1 MPTEST
7 FILASVFIILA
18 ATGWALGYFGER
30 DEQPPLNID
39 YLKGLNFLLNEQTD
53 QAVDHFLKMVRV
65 DDTTI
70 ETHFA
75 LGNLFRKRGE
85 VYRAIKIHQNIIA
98 RPDITEEQR
107 NQAFYSLAKD
117 YLHAG
122 LFDRAEV
129 LFIRLN
135 DKSEFTSESLKNLI
149 SIYEQEKEWSKAI
162 EIAKKLNKLYYDDSL
177 DMQISHYHCESAEEA
192 IDEKNYDK
200 AIRRLNSVNSKNN
213 KTLRIELIFAKLN
226 AIQGYEKKAV
236 DIYFNI
242 LKQNN
247 YFVAEALP
255 LVFNIFKN
263 QNNLQEF
270 DKKLNSVINQKPK
283 ISNLIAYTALASNI
297 EYSKSIDNCIEDYIR
312 SDEALSEFINVNDIF
327 QSELDI
333 KDSSI
338 KKIKHGLMVLANN
351 NPRYQCNEC
360 GFSSQKLL
368 WQCPSCKAWE
378 TQRPFLSVKFDSLLQ
393 RKVIDA

>member
-7 FILASVFIILA
+7 FILASLFIILA

-85 VYRAIKIHQNIIA
+85 VNRAIKIHQNIIA
-98 RPDITEEQR
+98 RPDITEEQK

-117 YLHAG
+117 YHHAG
-122 LFDRAEV
+122 LLDRAEV

-135 DKSEFTSESLKNLI
+135 NKSEFISESLKNLI
-149 SIYEQEKEWSKAI
+149 NIYEQEKEWSKAI
-162 EIAKKLNKLYYDDSL
+162 DASMKLNKLYSNNSL
-177 DMQISHYHCESAEEA
+177 DLQISHYYCELAEME
-192 IDEKNYDK
+192 IDEKNYNK
-200 AIRRLNSVNSKNN
+200 AITYLKAVKSKNN
-213 KTLRIELIFAKLN
+213 KTLRNELIFAKLN
-226 AIQGYEKKAV
+226 AIQGYENKAI
-236 DIYFNI
+236 DIYINI

-255 LVFNIFKN
+255 LLFKIFQN
-263 QNNLQEF
+263 QSNLHEF
-270 DKKLNSVINQKPK
+270 DIKLHSVIKQSPK
-283 ISNLIAYTALASNI
+283 ISNLIAYTALASNL
-297 EYSKSIDNCIEDYIR
+297 EYSESIDNCILNYIQ
-312 SDEALSEFINVNDIF
+312 SDKALSLFINVNDIF
-327 QSELDI
+327 QSELDL

-338 KKIKHGLMVLANN
+338 KKIKQGLTVLANN

>member
-200 AIRRLNSVNSKNN
+200 AISRLNSVNSRNN

-263 QNNLQEF
+263 QNDLQEF

-368 WQCPSCKAWE
+368 WQCPSCKSWE

>member
-39 YLKGLNFLLNEQTD
+39 YLKGLNFLPNEQTD

-117 YLHAG
+117 YRHAG
-122 LFDRAEV
+122 LLDRAEV

-200 AIRRLNSVNSKNN
+200 AITCLNSVNSRNN

-263 QNNLQEF
+263 QNDLQEF

-312 SDEALSEFINVNDIF
+312 NDEALSEFINVNDIF

>member
-200 AIRRLNSVNSKNN
+200 AISRLNSVNSRNN

-327 QSELDI
+327 QSELGI

>member
-1 MPTEST
+1 M
-7 FILASVFIILA
+7 
-18 ATGWALGYFGER
+18 
-30 DEQPPLNID
+30 
-39 YLKGLNFLLNEQTD
+39 
-53 QAVDHFLKMVRV
+53 
-65 DDTTI
+65 
-70 ETHFA
+70 
-75 LGNLFRKRGE
+75 
-85 VYRAIKIHQNIIA
+85 
-98 RPDITEEQR
+98 
-107 NQAFYSLAKD
+107 
-117 YLHAG
+117 
-122 LFDRAEV
+122 
-129 LFIRLN
+129 
-135 DKSEFTSESLKNLI
+135 
-149 SIYEQEKEWSKAI
+149 
-162 EIAKKLNKLYYDDSL
+162 
-177 DMQISHYHCESAEEA
+177 
-192 IDEKNYDK
+192 
-200 AIRRLNSVNSKNN
+200 
-213 KTLRIELIFAKLN
+213 
-226 AIQGYEKKAV
+226 
-236 DIYFNI
+236 
-242 LKQNN
+242 
-247 YFVAEALP
+247 
-255 LVFNIFKN
+255 VFNIFKN
-263 QNNLQEF
+263 QNTLQEF

>member
-135 DKSEFTSESLKNLI
+135 DKSEFMSESLKNLI

-200 AIRRLNSVNSKNN
+200 AIRCLNSVNSKNN

-226 AIQGYEKKAV
+226 AIQGYDKKAV

-312 SDEALSEFINVNDIF
+312 SDEALSEFINVNNIF

-333 KDSSI
+333 KDNSI

>member
-53 QAVDHFLKMVRV
+53 KAVDHFLKMVRV

-200 AIRRLNSVNSKNN
+200 AISRLNSVNSRNN

-263 QNNLQEF
+263 QNDLQEF

>member
-18 ATGWALGYFGER
+18 ATGWALGYFSER

-117 YLHAG
+117 YRHAG
-122 LFDRAEV
+122 LLDRAEV

-135 DKSEFTSESLKNLI
+135 DKSEFISESLKNLI
-149 SIYEQEKEWSKAI
+149 NIYEQEKEWSKAI
-162 EIAKKLNKLYYDDSL
+162 EIAKKLNKLYSNDSL
-177 DMQISHYHCESAEEA
+177 NMQISHYHCELAEEA
-192 IDEKNYDK
+192 IDVKNYDK
-200 AIRRLNSVNSKNN
+200 AIKHLSSVNIKNN

-226 AIQGYEKKAV
+226 AIQGYEKKAI

-242 LKQNN
+242 LKKNN

-255 LVFNIFKN
+255 LVFKIFQN
-263 QNNLQEF
+263 LNNLQEF
-270 DKKLNSVINQKPK
+270 DKKLNSVINQRPK
-283 ISNLIAYTALASNI
+283 ISNLIAYTALASNL
-297 EYSKSIDNCIEDYIR
+297 EYSKSIDTCIEDYMR

-327 QSELDI
+327 QSELDP

-368 WQCPSCKAWE
+368 WQCPSCKSWE

-393 RKVIDA
+393 RKVIDG

>member
-200 AIRRLNSVNSKNN
+200 AISRLNLVNSRNN

-263 QNNLQEF
+263 QNTLQEF

>member
-135 DKSEFTSESLKNLI
+135 DKSEFMSESLKNLI

-200 AIRRLNSVNSKNN
+200 AITRLNSVNSKNN

>member
-200 AIRRLNSVNSKNN
+200 AITCLNSVNSKNN

>member
-200 AIRRLNSVNSKNN
+200 AISRLNSVNSRNN

-263 QNNLQEF
+263 QNDLQEF

-312 SDEALSEFINVNDIF
+312 SDEALSEFINVNNIF

-333 KDSSI
+333 KDNSI

>member
-135 DKSEFTSESLKNLI
+135 DKSEFMSESLKNLI

-200 AIRRLNSVNSKNN
+200 AITRLNSVNSRNN

-263 QNNLQEF
+263 QNDLQEF

-312 SDEALSEFINVNDIF
+312 SDEALSEFINVNNIF

-333 KDSSI
+333 KDNSI

>member
-200 AIRRLNSVNSKNN
+200 AITRLNSVNCRNN

-263 QNNLQEF
+263 QNDLQEF

-312 SDEALSEFINVNDIF
+312 CDEALSEFINVNNIF

-333 KDSSI
+333 KDNSI
-338 KKIKHGLMVLANN
+338 KKIKHGLTVLANN

>member
-7 FILASVFIILA
+7 FILASIFIILA

-30 DEQPPLNID
+30 DDQPPLNID

-53 QAVDHFLKMVRV
+53 QAVEHFLKMVRV
-65 DDTTI
+65 DNTTI

-85 VYRAIKIHQNIIA
+85 VNRAIRIHQNIIA
-98 RPDITEEQR
+98 RPDISDEQR
-107 NQAFYSLAKD
+107 DQAFYSLAKD
-117 YLHAG
+117 YHHAG
-122 LFDRAEV
+122 LLDRAEV

-135 DKSEFTSESLKNLI
+135 DKSEFMSESLKNLI

-200 AIRRLNSVNSKNN
+200 AITCLYSVNSRNN

-263 QNNLQEF
+263 QNDLQEF

-283 ISNLIAYTALASNI
+283 I
-297 EYSKSIDNCIEDYIR
+297 
-312 SDEALSEFINVNDIF
+312 
-327 QSELDI
+327 
-333 KDSSI
+333 
-338 KKIKHGLMVLANN
+338 
-351 NPRYQCNEC
+351 
-360 GFSSQKLL
+360 
-368 WQCPSCKAWE
+368 
-378 TQRPFLSVKFDSLLQ
+378 
-393 RKVIDA
+393 

>member
-200 AIRRLNSVNSKNN
+200 AITRLNSVNSRNN

-263 QNNLQEF
+263 QNDLQEF

>member
-18 ATGWALGYFGER
+18 ATGWALGYFSER

-85 VYRAIKIHQNIIA
+85 VNRAIKIHQNIIA

-117 YLHAG
+117 YRHAG
-122 LFDRAEV
+122 LLDRAEV

-135 DKSEFTSESLKNLI
+135 DKSEFISESLKNLI
-149 SIYEQEKEWSKAI
+149 NIYEQEKEWSKAI
-162 EIAKKLNKLYYDDSL
+162 EIAKKLNKLYSNDSL
-177 DMQISHYHCESAEEA
+177 NMQISHYHCELAEEA
-192 IDEKNYDK
+192 IDVKNYDK
-200 AIRRLNSVNSKNN
+200 AIKHLSSVNIKNN

-226 AIQGYEKKAV
+226 AIQGYEKKAI

-242 LKQNN
+242 LKKNN

-255 LVFNIFKN
+255 LVFKIFQN
-263 QNNLQEF
+263 LNNLQEF
-270 DKKLNSVINQKPK
+270 DKKLNSVINQRPK
-283 ISNLIAYTALASNI
+283 ISNLIAYTALASNL
-297 EYSKSIDNCIEDYIR
+297 EYSKSIDTCIEDYMR

-327 QSELDI
+327 QSELDP

-368 WQCPSCKAWE
+368 WQCPSCKSWE

>member
-7 FILASVFIILA
+7 FILASLFIILA

-30 DEQPPLNID
+30 DEQQPLNID

-85 VYRAIKIHQNIIA
+85 VNRAIKIHQNIIA
-98 RPDITEEQR
+98 RPDITEEQK

-117 YLHAG
+117 YHHAG
-122 LFDRAEV
+122 LLDRAEV

-135 DKSEFTSESLKNLI
+135 NKSEFISESLKNLI
-149 SIYEQEKEWSKAI
+149 NIYEQEKEWRKAI
-162 EIAKKLNKLYYDDSL
+162 DASNKLNKLYSNNSL
-177 DMQISHYHCESAEEA
+177 DLQISHYYCELAEME
-192 IDEKNYDK
+192 IDEKNYNK
-200 AIRRLNSVNSKNN
+200 AITHLKAVKNKNN
-213 KTLRIELIFAKLN
+213 KTLRNELIFAKLN
-226 AIQGYEKKAV
+226 AIQGYENKAI
-236 DIYFNI
+236 DIYINI

-255 LVFNIFKN
+255 LLFKIFQN
-263 QNNLQEF
+263 QSNLHEF
-270 DKKLNSVINQKPK
+270 DIKLNSVIKQSPK
-283 ISNLIAYTALASNI
+283 ISNLIAYTALASNLK
-297 EYSKSIDNCIEDYIR
+297 YSESIDNCIVNYIQ
-312 SDEALSEFINVNDIF
+312 SDKALSLFINVNDIF
-327 QSELDI
+327 QSELDL

-338 KKIKHGLMVLANN
+338 KKIKQGLTVLANN

>member
-200 AIRRLNSVNSKNN
+200 AISRLNSVNSRNN

-255 LVFNIFKN
+255 LVFDIFKN
-263 QNNLQEF
+263 QNDLQEF

>member
-18 ATGWALGYFGER
+18 ATGWALGYFSER

-85 VYRAIKIHQNIIA
+85 VNRAIKIHQNIIA

-117 YLHAG
+117 YRHAG
-122 LFDRAEV
+122 LLDRAEV

-135 DKSEFTSESLKNLI
+135 DKSEFISESLKNLI
-149 SIYEQEKEWSKAI
+149 NIYEQEKEWSKAI
-162 EIAKKLNKLYYDDSL
+162 EVAKKLNKLYSNDSL
-177 DMQISHYHCESAEEA
+177 NMQISHYHCELAEEA
-192 IDEKNYDK
+192 IDVKNYDK
-200 AIRRLNSVNSKNN
+200 AIKHLSSVNIKNN

-226 AIQGYEKKAV
+226 AIQGYEKKAI

-242 LKQNN
+242 LKKNN

-255 LVFNIFKN
+255 LVFKIFQN
-263 QNNLQEF
+263 LNNLQEF
-270 DKKLNSVINQKPK
+270 DKKLNSVINQRPK
-283 ISNLIAYTALASNI
+283 ISNLIAYTALASNL
-297 EYSKSIDNCIEDYIR
+297 EYSKSIDTCIEDYMR

-327 QSELDI
+327 QSELDP

-368 WQCPSCKAWE
+368 WQCPSCKSWE

-393 RKVIDA
+393 RKVIDG

>member
-135 DKSEFTSESLKNLI
+135 DKSEFKSESLKNLI

-200 AIRRLNSVNSKNN
+200 AITCLNSVNSRNN

-263 QNNLQEF
+263 QNTLQEF

>member
-18 ATGWALGYFGER
+18 ATGWALGYFSER

-200 AIRRLNSVNSKNN
+200 AITRLNSVNSKNN

-297 EYSKSIDNCIEDYIR
+297 EYSQSIDNCIEDYIR

-327 QSELDI
+327 QSELDP

-368 WQCPSCKAWE
+368 WQCPSCKSWE

-393 RKVIDA
+393 RKVIDG

>member
-149 SIYEQEKEWSKAI
+149 SIYEQEKEWSKVI
-162 EIAKKLNKLYYDDSL
+162 EIAKKLNKLNYDDSL

-200 AIRRLNSVNSKNN
+200 AITCLNSVNSRNN

-263 QNNLQEF
+263 QNDLQEF

>member
-162 EIAKKLNKLYYDDSL
+162 EIAKKLNKINYDDSL
-177 DMQISHYHCESAEEA
+177 DMQISHYHCESSEEA

-200 AIRRLNSVNSKNN
+200 AITRLNSVNSRNN

-263 QNNLQEF
+263 QNDLQEF

>member
-200 AIRRLNSVNSKNN
+200 AITRLNSVNSKNN

-226 AIQGYEKKAV
+226 AIQDYEKKAI

-263 QNNLQEF
+263 QNDLQEF

>member
-135 DKSEFTSESLKNLI
+135 DKSEFKSESLKNLI

-192 IDEKNYDK
+192 IDEKNYGK
-200 AIRRLNSVNSKNN
+200 AITCLNSVNSRNN

-263 QNNLQEF
+263 QNTLQEF

-378 TQRPFLSVKFDSLLQ
+378 TQRPFLSVKFDSLLV

>member
-200 AIRRLNSVNSKNN
+200 AITRLNSVNSKNN

-226 AIQGYEKKAV
+226 AIQGYDKKAV

-312 SDEALSEFINVNDIF
+312 SDEALSEFINVNNIF

-333 KDSSI
+333 KDNSI

>member
-200 AIRRLNSVNSKNN
+200 AITRLNSVNSRNN

-263 QNNLQEF
+263 RNDLQEF

>member
-200 AIRRLNSVNSKNN
+200 AITRLNSVNSKNN

-263 QNNLQEF
+263 QGNLQEF

-312 SDEALSEFINVNDIF
+312 SDEALSEFINVNNIF

-333 KDSSI
+333 KESSI

>member
-135 DKSEFTSESLKNLI
+135 DKSEFMSESLKNLI

-200 AIRRLNSVNSKNN
+200 AITRLNSVNSKNN

-312 SDEALSEFINVNDIF
+312 SDEALSEFINVNNIF

-333 KDSSI
+333 KDNSI

>member
-200 AIRRLNSVNSKNN
+200 AITRLNSVNSKNN

-312 SDEALSEFINVNDIF
+312 SDEALSEFINVNNIF

-333 KDSSI
+333 KDNSI

>member
-200 AIRRLNSVNSKNN
+200 AISRLNSVNSRNN

-263 QNNLQEF
+263 QNDLQEF

>member
-200 AIRRLNSVNSKNN
+200 AISRLNSVNSRNN

-263 QNNLQEF
+263 QNDLQEF

-368 WQCPSCKAWE
+368 WQCHSCKAWE

>member
-200 AIRRLNSVNSKNN
+200 AITCLNSVNSRNN

-263 QNNLQEF
+263 QNTLQEF